1 MGLLAVALAGV
12 LGSLFGR
19 TLADDLVQ
27 ATRSVR
33 VLGTESVMRGSTQ
46 IARPARYALV
56 ADLGRAVEEL
66 AQRFRVFAA
75 AQERALDARAAAH
88 RMRGLLF
95 ASVSH
100 DLKSPLNAVLGF
112 AELVGQG
119 PLTDAQRESLEL
131 IQRRGRELLGL
142 IETILDAARVE
153 AGQLNLSVRPAMV
166 GRLVAEAMRK
176 ARELAGDVDAP
187 LESEIAEDLPAIP
200 ADPAYATRALAVI
213 VAHGVRTGAADGS
226 TRPTRVTAVRA
237 RGAERVYV
245 DVEYGSREVTRDEL
259 EMLFARQATAVAAG

>member
-1 MGLLAVALAGV
+1 MATAPLDGAAARSPFSADLDPATITGSVAVGLLAVVLAGV
-12 LGSLFGR
+12 LGALFGR
-19 TLADDLVQ
+19 TLADDLAQ

-33 VLGTESVMRGSTQ
+33 LLGTESVIRGGSTQ

-56 ADLGRAVEEL
+56 ADLGRAIEEL

-153 AGQLNLSVRPAMV
+153 AGQLELSP
-166 GRLVAEAMRK
+166 
-176 ARELAGDVDAP
+176 
-187 LESEIAEDLPAIP
+187 
-200 ADPAYATRALAVI
+200 
-213 VAHGVRTGAADGS
+213 
-226 TRPTRVTAVRA
+226 RA
-237 RGAERVYV
+237 RHGRA
-245 DVEYGSREVTRDEL
+245 GSWPRRC
-259 EMLFARQATAVAAG
+259 ARRASSQATWTRRW